1 MADEVGAK
9 PLDSAEDLSSADWE
23 RGERIGRGA
32 QGMVYRGEIT
42 GTGAV
47 VAVKQIDTNEINRN
61 ELVRAPLQQHCPWF
75 AAHSPL
81 SFSCGRPRYRTR
93 CSSCK
98 SSCISILSV
107 TWVRST
113 SVTR

>member
-61 ELVRAPLQQHCPWF
+61 ELVRALRQQHCPLVCPSRLSRF
-75 AAHSPL
+75 A
-81 SFSCGRPRYRTR
+81 CGRPRYRTR

-98 SSCISILSV
+98 SSCISTSSATL
-107 TWVRST
+107 VRST
-113 SVTR
+113 SVIR